1 MKTPEPTP
9 VHELLE
15 LAGIDA
21 LGLLDEEDHAAFVA
35 GLESAPATLRELII
49 AEQARVAAEGLLLP
63 DAEPGDALRRRVLGR
78 ITAGIESGRRAE
90 EPAPARAVSHTR
102 ADRPSRPPRLQR
114 ARRVSPAWRI
124 SSISL
129 AVAVVVLSVLHVQL
143 KQEFDDVRDGAQI
156 SMLIGAV
163 GVDDIEATL
172 FDASSR
178 RYQFTP
184 VGDVGRARA
193 MLWHLPDNGKA
204 RLYIANFPTV
214 TGYRLVVLGDDDRPI
229 EELASFEA
237 DGLLS
242 GVDVAID
249 RKGPVRLA
257 ILTDEDEPRV
267 LFVARIRLA

>member
-1 MKTPEPTP
+1 MKIPEPTP
-9 VHELLE
+9 TSELLE

-21 LGLLDEEDHAAFVA
+21 LGLLDDEDHAAFVA
-35 GLESAPATLRELII
+35 GLERAPATLRELII
-49 AEQARVAAEGLLLP
+49 AEQARIASEGLLLP
-63 DAEPGDALRRRVLGR
+63 DAEPGDDLRRRVLDR
-78 ITAGIESGRRAE
+78 IAGEIKREP
-90 EPAPARAVSHTR
+90 EPAPARAVSHVSGIR
-102 ADRPSRPPRLQR
+102 QPRPPRLQR
-114 ARRVSPAWRI
+114 ARRVSPVWRI

-129 AVAVVVLSVLHVQL
+129 AVAVVVLSVMHVQL
-143 KQEFDDVRDGAQI
+143 KQEFDDVRDGAKI

-193 MLWHLPDNGKA
+193 MLWHLPDSGKS
-204 RLYIANFPTV
+204 RLYIANFPTDS
-214 TGYRLVVLGDDDRPI
+214 GYKLVVLDEHDNPI
-229 EELASFEA
+229 EEITSFKA

-242 GVDVAID
+242 GVDVKID

-257 ILTDEDEPRV
+257 ILTDEANPRV
-267 LFVARIRLA
+267 MFRAKINLA